1 MIKVAIADDQTLLR
15 DMLKIMLVQDR
26 EIEVVACASNGDEAV
41 NACEKYRPNLV
52 LMDIR
57 MPEVDGIDALTMIK
71 RKYPEIKVIMLTT
84 FEDENS
90 IVEAYM
96 NGADGYIL
104 KDVEPHVLV
113 LAVKC
118 IHTGLFVM
126 HQSVHQFMIKQFRIS
141 IDSRISLA
149 CTESEEAELDR
160 TDRAILRLL
169 AEGCNNR
176 EIANSLNFSEGTV
189 KNRIS
194 GLLSTTGLKDRTQL
208 AVFALKNNI
217 I

>member
-1 MIKVAIADDQTLLR
+1 MIKVAIADDQILLR
-15 DMLKIMLVQDR
+15 DMLKIMLVQDPD
-26 EIEVVACASNGDEAV
+26 IDVVACASDGNEAV
-41 NACEKYRPNLV
+41 AACERERPNLV

-57 MPEVDGIDALTMIK
+57 MPKVNGIDALTTIK
-71 RKYPEIKVIMLTT
+71 KRHPEIKVIMLTT

-90 IVEAYM
+90 IIEAYM

-104 KDVEPHVLV
+104 KDIEPHVLV

-126 HQSVHQFMIKQFRIS
+126 HQSVHQFMIRQFRTS
-141 IDSRISLA
+141 IDARVSLV

-160 TDRAILRLL
+160 TDRAVLRLL
-169 AEGCNNR
+169 AEGHNNR
-176 EIANSLNFSEGTV
+176 EIANILNFSEGTV

-194 GLLSTTGLKDRTQL
+194 GLLNITGMKDRTQL